1 MLTAHQYF
9 LRAMKA
15 EAYTRKEWFISVFS
29 VSESTAIKEEI
40 PYLLRK
46 DEQGFYYLDDGLVVR
61 VAEGAPT
68 DQPLLRFKE
77 PIHITPEDVATVLSP
92 TDTHVGIVIWNYLSF
107 IDPFKG
113 RIGYHNQTFSGGL
126 LKSIY
131 KKGCLPRD
139 DDPRRNEPGFFTPT
153 EMLQSVKNG
162 YFLGGM
168 TSLCVPTTSRK
179 ALTINPAIIKR
190 RDELFELHKDQL
202 TDPVTMAKIQDELV
216 AMDKADFKGDV
227 AEDFFISEKF
237 FSTARKKM
245 FISFGLEPDFNNAG
259 EGKVVKNSLL
269 EGWDPKDLPP
279 LANSAIDGSYDRGKS
294 TAEGGAAVKELIRIT
309 QNIQIVDE
317 DCGTQVG
324 FWETLTAANIDRFVG
339 SYYFDNK
346 KQTHLITSDNKGELV
361 GQRVMIRS
369 PDYCRMG
376 FTDYCQYCAGAHN
389 SQNRVGMS
397 ASVVKM
403 ATKWMLLRMKK
414 MHVSSLKVR
423 EYKLEDVFY

>member
-1 MLTAHQYF
+1 MLTAQQYF
-9 LRAMKA
+9 LKAMKA

-29 VSESTAIKEEI
+29 ISESTGVTEDI

-46 DEQGFYYLDDGLVVR
+46 DKDGFFYLEDGLVVR
-61 VAEGAPT
+61 VAEGTST
-68 DQPLLRFKE
+68 DQPLLRFKD
-77 PIHITPEDVATVLSP
+77 PIHVTPDDVITVLSP
-92 TDTHVGIVIWNYLSF
+92 IDTHVGIVIWNYLSF

-113 RIGYHNQTFSGGL
+113 RIGFYNQTFSGGL
-126 LKSIY
+126 LKGVY
-131 KKGCLPRD
+131 KKGCLPTD
-139 DDPRRNEPGFFTPT
+139 DDARRTEKGFFTPT

-162 YFLGGM
+162 YFLGGL
-168 TSLCVPTTSRK
+168 TALCVPTTSRK

-190 RDELFELHKDQL
+190 RDELFEEHKEQL
-202 TDPVTMAKIQDELV
+202 NDPVTMAKIQDELV

-245 FISFGLEPDFNNAG
+245 FISFGLEPDFNSAG
-259 EGKVVKNSLL
+259 EGRVVKNSLL

-309 QNIQIVDE
+309 QNVQILDE
-317 DCGTQVG
+317 DCGTEVG
-324 FWETLTAANIDRFVG
+324 FWETLTDDNIDRFIS
-339 SYYFDNK
+339 SYYFDAK
-346 KQTHLITSDNKGELV
+346 KQTHLITSDNKASLI

-369 PDYCRMG
+369 PDFCNHG
-376 FTDYCQYCAGAHN
+376 FTDICQYCAGAHN
-389 SQNRVGMS
+389 AQNKVGMS
-397 ASVVKM
+397 AGVVKM
-403 ATKWMLLRMKK
+403 GTKWMLLRMKK

-423 EYKLEDVFY
+423 EYKLDSVFY